1 MWSMEIATQL
11 VLSRL
16 PLSYSQFPPIFFHC
30 CFSVSVTGDG
40 IAGTKSYTV
49 INSVDICRW
58 SNDYFRRTQFLF
70 LINYPK
76 QICKV
81 LRNFH
86 CTAQYPLNKTPPI
99 GWTWGKLR
107 LKKSTQSDVS
117 PVIRL
122 QVGEKMVFIAHY
134 HSEIEFQEVC
144 GYNTT

>member
-1 MWSMEIATQL
+1 MLSMQITTLLA
-11 VLSRL
+11 VSWL
-16 PLSYSQFPPIFFHC
+16 PLSSSQFLPISFHH

-40 IAGTKSYTV
+40 IVGTKSYTV
-49 INSVDICRW
+49 INSEDIRRR
-58 SNDYFRRTQFLF
+58 SNDYFPRTQFLF

-86 CTAQYPLNKTPPI
+86 CTAQYPLNQIPPT

-107 LKKSTQSDVS
+107 LKKPTQSDVS

-122 QVGEKMVFIAHY
+122 QVGEKIVFIAHY
-134 HSEIEFQEVC
+134 HSESEIQEIC
-144 GYNTT
+144 GFNTT

>member
-1 MWSMEIATQL
+1 MWSMQIATQL

-16 PLSYSQFPPIFFHC
+16 PLSSLQFRLISFHH

-40 IAGTKSYTV
+40 IVRTNNYTV
-49 INSVDICRW
+49 IHAEDIRW
-58 SNDYFRRTQFLF
+58 QSKNYSPRTPSLF

-86 CTAQYPLNKTPPI
+86 CTAQYPLNQTPPT
-99 GWTWGKLR
+99 GWTSGKLR
-107 LKKSTQSDVS
+107 LKKPTQSDVS

-122 QVGEKMVFIAHY
+122 QVGEIMVFIAHY
-134 HSEIEFQEVC
+134 YSEIEIQEAC
-144 GYNTT
+144 GFNTT